1 MDSKTH
7 LIKVLRIFLLTA
19 IPLSVV
25 ISLLLGFFIG
35 FRPGIFIVAP
45 LISTL
50 LGIFFGF
57 HLTRDLKME
66 TLEINQQ
73 NKDSRKGLSWYE
85 EAILD
90 QLRAE
95 RYSEIERLGPKRIFG
110 PRDLGKVMGGNIE
123 LEVNTYWITVTGP
136 RGFVRILAS
145 TLDIKKIFL

>member
-1 MDSKTH
+1 MDSKAH
-7 LIKVLRIFLLTA
+7 LIKVLRIFLFTA

-25 ISLLLGFFIG
+25 ISLLLGLFIG
-35 FRPGIFIVAP
+35 FRLGIFIVAP
-45 LISTL
+45 LISSL

-90 QLRAE
+90 QLQAE
-95 RYSEIERLGPKRIFG
+95 RYSEIERIGQKRIFG
-110 PRDLGKVMGGNIE
+110 PRNLGKVMGGNIE
-123 LEVNTYWITVTGP
+123 LEVNTYWITITGP